1 MAQHT
6 VNLSWT
12 ASLDAVQGYNVYEA
26 VNNPGGEVPP
36 ALNGANL
43 IAGTTYAAVVPGPGI
58 YEFVVTSVENGAE
71 SVHSNEVSATV
82 LPFSATNLLVSSIN

>member
-26 VNNPGGEVPP
+26 VDNPGGEAAP

-43 IAGTTYAAVVPGPGI
+43 IAGTTYAAIVPGPGI
-58 YEFVVTSVENGAE
+58 YEFVITSVENGAE

-82 LPFSATNLLVSSIN
+82 TPFPPTALMVSSIA